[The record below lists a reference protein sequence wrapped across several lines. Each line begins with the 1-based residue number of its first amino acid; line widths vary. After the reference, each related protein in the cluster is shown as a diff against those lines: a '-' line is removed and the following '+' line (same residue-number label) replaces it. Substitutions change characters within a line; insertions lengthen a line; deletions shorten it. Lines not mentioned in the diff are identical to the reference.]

1 MDDAT
6 KAAIIGLSAQAGKV
20 EPESVTP
27 DMNLRT
33 GLGLDSL
40 TLVNLLMRCGEEF
53 GIDPDDL
60 IEKVAVE
67 KIQTVADVV
76 GMGGTT

>member
-6 KAAIIGLSAQAGKV
+6 KAAIIGLIAHAGKV
-20 EPESVTP
+20 EPGSVTP

-40 TLVNLLMRCGEEF
+40 TLVNLLMRCGEEL
-53 GIDPDDL
+53 GIDPDEL
-60 IEKVAVE
+60 IEKVPVE

-76 GMGGTT
+76 GMGAAT